1 MIPKKGDMRD
11 YLRDIST
18 DGDFLGPP
26 PSYTLI
32 RDPVLRL
39 FHRMMAHNIAGWS
52 QAPEKVTVTDLF
64 YLRGLDVRSV
74 NIPYLLARYLR
85 RFAAGRKSGALILGG
100 QFVARLA
107 KYFGLLTIERL
118 QGLTAWVP
126 ARPARQEGDAGGV
139 AEEVSVAPRGGDEDE
154 EMPQAVPPPPR
165 TQGERIAQLKEEVHG
180 MRKVLQGQR
189 EVLYSMA
196 RDLSTF
202 TTWTVTS
209 LSRLMDRAGVPYTIY
224 SESPVKYQRRTRQR
238 TDGANTSTAPQ

>member
-1 MIPKKGDMRD
+1 MRRLSWTEFILAPGLHTGEEIESLIFARYWSESERMITEKGDLRD
-11 YLRDIST
+11 YWRDIST

-39 FHRMMAHNIAGWS
+39 FHRMMAHSIA
-52 QAPEKVTVTDLF
+52 
-64 YLRGLDVRSV
+64 DVGSV

-85 RFAAGRKSGALILGG
+85 RFAAGRKSEALILGG

-107 KYFGLLTIERL
+107 KYFGLLTVERL
-118 QGLTAWVP
+118 QGLMAWVP
-126 ARPARQEGDAGGV
+126 ARPARQEGDAEGV

-196 RDLSTF
+196 QLTSTRFTSGLSYIASQTIA
-202 TTWTVTS
+202 WTE
-209 LSRLMDRAGVPYTIY
+209 AGVLLTIY
-224 SESPVKYQRRTRQR
+224 SESR
-238 TDGANTSTAPQ
+238 